1 MIAKVYRF
9 NPEVDKE
16 AHYDTFEVEVK
27 PEDHMTLMNLLQHIA
42 ENMDSS
48 LSFYM
53 HSACGQGICGRCAVR
68 VNGKVKLACNTVLT
82 GEDVVL
88 EPAGKQ
94 VVKDLVTLV

>member
-27 PEDHMTLMNLLQHIA
+27 PEDHMTIMNLLQHIA

-48 LSFYM
+48 LSFLYAQCM
-53 HSACGQGICGRCAVR
+53 WSGYLRKMRGQSKR
-68 VNGKVKLACNTVLT
+68 KS
-82 GEDVVL
+82 
-88 EPAGKQ
+88 
-94 VVKDLVTLV
+94 